1 MKEQLFSS
9 GYYFYQRVKIIFIL
23 LLSALWVHP
32 NLIAQNETD
41 ILRNHWLM
49 YSDAPNSLYK
59 YVSDQAYVLLEKRNK
74 ELEKVNS
81 LPGWKNRQ
89 EIIRKTL
96 SEIVGAFPEK
106 TPPNAKISRIVDK
119 ENYRIEHIIF
129 ESQPGFY
136 VTSSLYIPSGLKK
149 NSKTPAILYCSGHS
163 NEGYRNTVYQQVIL
177 NLVKK
182 NFIVFAFDPV
192 GQGERLEYFDPKVE
206 KSIFRGP
213 TIEHSYPGSQLFIT
227 GSSMARYMIW
237 DGIRAVDYLLTRKE
251 VDPARIGITG
261 RSGGG
266 TQSSYIAAF
275 DNRIAAAAPECYLTN
290 FTRLL
295 QTSGAS
301 DAEQNFYKCILKGYD
316 QPDLLLVRAPKPAL
330 MITTT
335 RDIFSIQGVRE
346 TEKQV
351 SLIYK
356 AYGKENNFIR
366 TEDDAGHASTKK
378 NREAM
383 YAFFQKF
390 LNNPG
395 SPVDEEMQLL
405 SNADMQVTGTGQVST
420 SLGGETVFSLNQKES
435 EKLINDL
442 QVSRNNLSL
451 HLTKIV
457 KAAKELSGY
466 REPSEIHQ
474 PVFSGRIQRGGYAI
488 EKYFVKGEGNYMI
501 PYLLIIPESS
511 IKKAVIYLHPS
522 GKSAETQPGGEIE
535 RFIKNGFIVLT
546 PDLIGT
552 GEMGPGIFKGDAYI
566 DSVSHNRWY
575 ESILIGRSIVGIR
588 AGDVVR
594 LVRLLKKSYAVT
606 NIYGFAKKEMAPV
619 LLHAASFDSTLSKI
633 ALMEPYCS
641 YRSIVMN
648 RFYKSS
654 FIYSTVPGA
663 LHSYDLPDLAASLA
677 PRGLFIAGTTDGN
690 GEKSQPESI
699 EKDLSVIRHAYEKRN
714 ASPQL
719 LVNSESDEKTFRSL
733 IDWMK

>member
-1 MKEQLFSS
+1 
-9 GYYFYQRVKIIFIL
+9 
-23 LLSALWVHP
+23 
-32 NLIAQNETD
+32 
-41 ILRNHWLM
+41 
-49 YSDAPNSLYK
+49 
-59 YVSDQAYVLLEKRNK
+59 
-74 ELEKVNS
+74 
-81 LPGWKNRQ
+81 
-89 EIIRKTL
+89 
-96 SEIVGAFPEK
+96 
-106 TPPNAKISRIVDK
+106 
-119 ENYRIEHIIF
+119 
-129 ESQPGFY
+129 
-136 VTSSLYIPSGLKK
+136 
-149 NSKTPAILYCSGHS
+149 
-163 NEGYRNTVYQQVIL
+163 
-177 NLVKK
+177 
-182 NFIVFAFDPV
+182 
-192 GQGERLEYFDPKVE
+192 
-206 KSIFRGP
+206 
-213 TIEHSYPGSQLFIT
+213 
-227 GSSMARYMIW
+227 MIW

-457 KAAKELSGY
+457 KAAKSFQAIGNLQKFIS
-466 REPSEIHQ
+466 RFFRV
-474 PVFSGRIQRGGYAI
+474 VF
-488 EKYFVKGEGNYMI
+488 KGE
-501 PYLLIIPESS
+501 
-511 IKKAVIYLHPS
+511 V
-522 GKSAETQPGGEIE
+522 TQL
-535 RFIKNGFIVLT
+535 K
-546 PDLIGT
+546 
-552 GEMGPGIFKGDAYI
+552 
-566 DSVSHNRWY
+566 
-575 ESILIGRSIVGIR
+575 SIL
-588 AGDVVR
+588 
-594 LVRLLKKSYAVT
+594 LKV
-606 NIYGFAKKEMAPV
+606 KE
-619 LLHAASFDSTLSKI
+619 I
-633 ALMEPYCS
+633 
-641 YRSIVMN
+641 I
-648 RFYKSS
+648 
-654 FIYSTVPGA
+654 
-663 LHSYDLPDLAASLA
+663 
-677 PRGLFIAGTTDGN
+677 
-690 GEKSQPESI
+690 
-699 EKDLSVIRHAYEKRN
+699 
-714 ASPQL
+714 
-719 LVNSESDEKTFRSL
+719 
-733 IDWMK
+733 